1 MAVPM
6 SKERR
11 IKRLED
17 QVKKHIKNP
26 KMVSNLK
33 QRIVTLKNSK

>member
-1 MAVPM
+1 MAIPM

-26 KMVSNLK
+26 KMVSNLEK
-33 QRIVTLKNSK
+33 RIERLRKTK